1 MFKSNFFY
9 KRHGLLPI
17 SIRVQDQEKK
27 KINFIC
33 LEIDCHFD
41 YFVASVVTL

>member
-9 KRHGLLPI
+9 KRHGLPI

-27 KINFIC
+27 KINFIY